1 MSASADRA
9 SLPSDLESEQA
20 EEPERG
26 SLAARDRQR
35 LVLGQAIRNA
45 RQKQGW
51 TLRELGSRAG
61 ASVSLLSQVERGSAD
76 PSLDT
81 LRDLAKALGTTPFAL
96 LAGPPVTS
104 RLVRAGTGTRL
115 ALPGADVEFE
125 LITPSMDKSFEV
137 VRFTLKPGG
146 RSTQEARGHPGEEA
160 VFLLTG
166 SARFEIGDETHVL
179 QPGDLLMWDARVP
192 HRAVALGVEP
202 VTGFMVICPPSF

>member
-1 MSASADRA
+1 MSASVGRTKRA
-9 SLPSDLESEQA
+9 RVI
-20 EEPERG
+20 EPERVDEAERAAA
-26 SLAARDRQR
+26 AARERQR

-81 LRDLAKALGTTPFAL
+81 LRDLANALGTTPFAL
-96 LAGPPVTS
+96 MAGPPVTS

-115 ALPGADVEFE
+115 ALPGSDVEFE

-146 RSTQEARGHPGEEA
+146 RSTREARGHPGEEA